1 MIPALEL
8 GLMNIFL
15 VILFAYLIGSIPFGI
30 IISKIMGLGNLRN
43 IGSGNIGATNVL
55 RTGNKLA
62 AILTLSFDLLKGAIA
77 VIITYYIVND
87 TTAQIAALS
96 SFLGHCFPIWLK
108 FKGGKGVATFIGIS
122 LALYWP
128 AGILICLTWVLTAF
142 LSRISSLSALISSL
156 SSILWVWILGVPSAV
171 FVMIVLTILLWYRHI
186 DTIKRIIK
194 NTEPKINN
202 ENQNKVLLS
211 LHSNHH

>member
-1 MIPALEL
+1 MITALEL

-62 AILTLSFDLLKGAIA
+62 AILTLIFDLLKGAIA
-77 VIITYYIVND
+77 VIITYYIFND

-128 AGILICLTWVLTAF
+128 AGILICLTWVLTAY

-171 FVMIVLTILLWYRHI
+171 FVMIVLTILIWYRHI
-186 DTIKRIIK
+186 ENIKRIIK

-202 ENQNKVLLS
+202 
-211 LHSNHH
+211 

>member
-62 AILTLSFDLLKGAIA
+62 AILTLIFDLLKGAIA
-77 VIITYYIVND
+77 VIITYYIYND

-142 LSRISSLSALISSL
+142 LSRVSSLSALISSL

-171 FVMIVLTILLWYRHI
+171 FVMTVLTILIWYRHI
-186 DTIKRIIK
+186 ENIKRIIK

-202 ENQNKVLLS
+202 
-211 LHSNHH
+211 

>member
-8 GLMNIFL
+8 GLMNIFF

-62 AILTLSFDLLKGAIA
+62 AILTLIFDLLKGAIS
-77 VIITYYIVND
+77 VIITYYIFND

-142 LSRISSLSALISSL
+142 LSRVSSLSALISSL

-171 FVMIVLTILLWYRHI
+171 FVMTVLTILIWFRHI
-186 DTIKRIIK
+186 ENIKRIIK

-202 ENQNKVLLS
+202 
-211 LHSNHH
+211 

>member
-62 AILTLSFDLLKGAIA
+62 AILTLIFDLLKGAIA
-77 VIITYYIVND
+77 VIITYYIYND

-156 SSILWVWILGVPSAV
+156 SSILWFWILGVPSAV
-171 FVMIVLTILLWYRHI
+171 FVMTVLTILIWFRHI
-186 DTIKRIIK
+186 ENIKRIIK

-202 ENQNKVLLS
+202 
-211 LHSNHH
+211 

>member
-1 MIPALEL
+1 MIPVLEL
-8 GLMNIFL
+8 GLINIFL

-62 AILTLSFDLLKGAIA
+62 AILTLIFDLLKGAIA
-77 VIITYYIVND
+77 VIITYYLFND
-87 TTAQIAALS
+87 TTAQIAALG

-128 AGILICLTWVLTAF
+128 AGILVCLTWTLTAF

-171 FVMIVLTILLWYRHI
+171 FIMTVLTILIWYRHI
-186 DTIKRIIK
+186 ENIKRIIK
-194 NTEPKINN
+194 NSEPKINN
-202 ENQNKVLLS
+202 
-211 LHSNHH
+211 

>member
-62 AILTLSFDLLKGAIA
+62 AILTLIFDLLKGAIA
-77 VIITYYIVND
+77 VIITYYIFNN

-171 FVMIVLTILLWYRHI
+171 FVMIVLTILIWYRHI
-186 DTIKRIIK
+186 ENIKRIIK

-202 ENQNKVLLS
+202 
-211 LHSNHH
+211 

>member
-62 AILTLSFDLLKGAIA
+62 AILTLIFDLLKGAIA
-77 VIITYYIVND
+77 VIITYYIFND

-128 AGILICLTWVLTAF
+128 AGILVCLTWTLTAF

-171 FVMIVLTILLWYRHI
+171 FIMTVLTILIWYRHI
-186 DTIKRIIK
+186 ENIKRIIK
-194 NTEPKINN
+194 NSEPKINN
-202 ENQNKVLLS
+202 
-211 LHSNHH
+211 

>member
-62 AILTLSFDLLKGAIA
+62 AILTLIFDLLKGAIA
-77 VIITYYIVND
+77 VIITYYIFND

-128 AGILICLTWVLTAF
+128 AGILICLTWVLIAF
-142 LSRISSLSALISSL
+142 LSRTSSLSALISSL
-156 SSILWVWILGVPSAV
+156 SSILWVWVLGAPSAV
-171 FVMIVLTILLWYRHI
+171 FIMTVLTILIWYRH
-186 DTIKRIIK
+186 TENIKRIIK

-202 ENQNKVLLS
+202 
-211 LHSNHH
+211 

>member
-1 MIPALEL
+1 MITALEL

-62 AILTLSFDLLKGAIA
+62 AILTLIFDLLKGAIS
-77 VIITYYIVND
+77 VIITYYIFND

-128 AGILICLTWVLTAF
+128 AGILICLTWVLIAF
-142 LSRISSLSALISSL
+142 LSRTSSLSALISSL
-156 SSILWVWILGVPSAV
+156 SSILWVWVLGAPSAV
-171 FVMIVLTILLWYRHI
+171 FIMTVLTILIWCRHI
-186 DTIKRIIK
+186 ENIKRIIK

-202 ENQNKVLLS
+202 
-211 LHSNHH
+211 

>member
-62 AILTLSFDLLKGAIA
+62 AILTLIFDLLKGAIA
-77 VIITYYIVND
+77 VIITYYIFND

-128 AGILICLTWVLTAF
+128 AGILICLTWVLIAF
-142 LSRISSLSALISSL
+142 LSRTSSLSALISSL
-156 SSILWVWILGVPSAV
+156 SSILWLWVLGAPSAV
-171 FVMIVLTILLWYRHI
+171 FIMTVLTILIWYRHI
-186 DTIKRIIK
+186 ENIKRIIK

-202 ENQNKVLLS
+202 
-211 LHSNHH
+211 

>member
-1 MIPALEL
+1 MMIPALEL

-62 AILTLSFDLLKGAIA
+62 AILTLIFDLLKGAIS
-77 VIITYYIVND
+77 VIITYYIFND

-128 AGILICLTWVLTAF
+128 AGILICLTWALTAF
-142 LSRISSLSALISSL
+142 LSRVSSLSALISSL

-171 FVMIVLTILLWYRHI
+171 FVMTVLTILIWFRHI
-186 DTIKRIIK
+186 ENIKRIIK

-202 ENQNKVLLS
+202 
-211 LHSNHH
+211 

>member
-1 MIPALEL
+1 MITALEL

-62 AILTLSFDLLKGAIA
+62 AILTLIFDLLKGAIA
-77 VIITYYIVND
+77 VIITYYIFND

-128 AGILICLTWVLTAF
+128 AGILICLTWVLIAF
-142 LSRISSLSALISSL
+142 LSRTSSLSALISSL
-156 SSILWVWILGVPSAV
+156 SSILWVWVLGAPSAV
-171 FVMIVLTILLWYRHI
+171 FIMTVLTILIWYRHI
-186 DTIKRIIK
+186 ENIKRIIK

-202 ENQNKVLLS
+202 
-211 LHSNHH
+211 

>member
-62 AILTLSFDLLKGAIA
+62 AILTLIFDLLKGAIA
-77 VIITYYIVND
+77 VIITYYIFND

-142 LSRISSLSALISSL
+142 LSRVSSLSALISSL

-171 FVMIVLTILLWYRHI
+171 FVMIVLTILIWYRHI
-186 DTIKRIIK
+186 ENIKRIIK

-202 ENQNKVLLS
+202 
-211 LHSNHH
+211 

>member
-1 MIPALEL
+1 
-8 GLMNIFL
+8 MNIFL

-62 AILTLSFDLLKGAIA
+62 AILTLIFDLLKGAIA
-77 VIITYYIVND
+77 VIITYYIFND

-142 LSRISSLSALISSL
+142 LSRVSSLSALISSL

-171 FVMIVLTILLWYRHI
+171 FVMTVLTILIWFRHI
-186 DTIKRIIK
+186 ENIKRIIK

-202 ENQNKVLLS
+202 
-211 LHSNHH
+211 

>member
-1 MIPALEL
+1 MIPVLEL
-8 GLMNIFL
+8 GLINIFL

-62 AILTLSFDLLKGAIA
+62 AILTLIFDLLKGAIA
-77 VIITYYIVND
+77 VIITYYIFND

-171 FVMIVLTILLWYRHI
+171 FVMTVLTILIWFRHI
-186 DTIKRIIK
+186 ENIKRIIK

-202 ENQNKVLLS
+202 
-211 LHSNHH
+211 

>member
-62 AILTLSFDLLKGAIA
+62 AILTLIFDLLKGAIA
-77 VIITYYIVND
+77 VIITYYVFND
-87 TTAQIAALS
+87 TTAQIAALG

-128 AGILICLTWVLTAF
+128 AGILICLTWILTAF
-142 LSRISSLSALISSL
+142 LSRISSLSELISSL

-171 FVMIVLTILLWYRHI
+171 FVMTVLTILIWYRHI
-186 DTIKRIIK
+186 ENIKRIIK

-202 ENQNKVLLS
+202 
-211 LHSNHH
+211 

>member
-62 AILTLSFDLLKGAIA
+62 AILTLIFDLLKGAIS
-77 VIITYYIVND
+77 VIITYYIFND
-87 TTAQIAALS
+87 TIAQIAALS

-142 LSRISSLSALISSL
+142 LSRVSSLSALISSL
-156 SSILWVWILGVPSAV
+156 SSILWVWILGVPSAI
-171 FVMIVLTILLWYRHI
+171 FVMTVLTILIWFRHI
-186 DTIKRIIK
+186 ENIKRIIK

-202 ENQNKVLLS
+202 
-211 LHSNHH
+211 

>member
-8 GLMNIFL
+8 GLINIFL

-62 AILTLSFDLLKGAIA
+62 AILTLIFDLLKGAIS
-77 VIITYYIVND
+77 VIITYYIFND

-142 LSRISSLSALISSL
+142 LSRVSSLSALISSL

-171 FVMIVLTILLWYRHI
+171 FVMTVLTILIWYRHI
-186 DTIKRIIK
+186 ENIKRIIK

-202 ENQNKVLLS
+202 
-211 LHSNHH
+211 

>member
-62 AILTLSFDLLKGAIA
+62 AILTLIFDLLKGAIA
-77 VIITYYIVND
+77 VIITYYIFND

-142 LSRISSLSALISSL
+142 LSRTSSLSALISSL
-156 SSILWVWILGVPSAV
+156 SSILWVWILGAPSAV
-171 FVMIVLTILLWYRHI
+171 FIMTVLTILIWYRHI
-186 DTIKRIIK
+186 ENIKRIIK

-202 ENQNKVLLS
+202 
-211 LHSNHH
+211 

>member
-1 MIPALEL
+1 MMPALEL

-62 AILTLSFDLLKGAIA
+62 AILTLIFDLLKGAIA
-77 VIITYYIVND
+77 VIITYYIFND

-142 LSRISSLSALISSL
+142 LSRTSSLSALISSL

-171 FVMIVLTILLWYRHI
+171 FVMTVLTILIWFRHI
-186 DTIKRIIK
+186 ENIKRIIK

-202 ENQNKVLLS
+202 
-211 LHSNHH
+211 

>member
-1 MIPALEL
+1 MMIPALEL

-62 AILTLSFDLLKGAIA
+62 AILTLIFDLLKGAIA

-171 FVMIVLTILLWYRHI
+171 LVMTVLTILIWYRHI
-186 DTIKRIIK
+186 ENIKRIIK

-202 ENQNKVLLS
+202 
-211 LHSNHH
+211 

>member
-62 AILTLSFDLLKGAIA
+62 AILTLIFDLLKGAIA
-77 VIITYYIVND
+77 VIITYYIFND

-142 LSRISSLSALISSL
+142 LSRVSSLSALISSL

-171 FVMIVLTILLWYRHI
+171 FGMTVLTILIWFRHI
-186 DTIKRIIK
+186 ENIKRIIK

-202 ENQNKVLLS
+202 
-211 LHSNHH
+211 

>member
-1 MIPALEL
+1 MIPVLEL
-8 GLMNIFL
+8 GLINIFL

-62 AILTLSFDLLKGAIA
+62 AILTLIFDLLKGAIA
-77 VIITYYIVND
+77 VIITYYIFND

-128 AGILICLTWVLTAF
+128 AGILICLTWVLIAF
-142 LSRISSLSALISSL
+142 LSRTSSLSALISSL
-156 SSILWVWILGVPSAV
+156 SSILWVWVLGAPSAV
-171 FVMIVLTILLWYRHI
+171 FIMTVLTILIWCRHI
-186 DTIKRIIK
+186 ENIKRIIK

-202 ENQNKVLLS
+202 
-211 LHSNHH
+211 

>member
-1 MIPALEL
+1 M
-8 GLMNIFL
+8 
-15 VILFAYLIGSIPFGI
+15 LF
-30 IISKIMGLGNLRN
+30 R
-43 IGSGNIGATNVL
+43 
-55 RTGNKLA
+55 
-62 AILTLSFDLLKGAIA
+62 SFDLLKGAIS
-77 VIITYYIVND
+77 VVITYYIFND

-142 LSRISSLSALISSL
+142 LSRVSSLSALISSL

-171 FVMIVLTILLWYRHI
+171 FVMTVLTILIWFRHI
-186 DTIKRIIK
+186 ENIKRIIK

-202 ENQNKVLLS
+202 
-211 LHSNHH
+211 

>member
-62 AILTLSFDLLKGAIA
+62 AILTLIFDLLKGAIS
-77 VIITYYIVND
+77 VIITYYIFND

-171 FVMIVLTILLWYRHI
+171 FVMIVLTILIWYRHI
-186 DTIKRIIK
+186 ENIKRIIK

-202 ENQNKVLLS
+202 
-211 LHSNHH
+211 

>member
-43 IGSGNIGATNVL
+43 IGSGNIDATNVL

-62 AILTLSFDLLKGAIA
+62 AILTLIFDLLKGAIA
-77 VIITYYIVND
+77 VIITYYIFND

-128 AGILICLTWVLTAF
+128 AGILICLTWVLIAF
-142 LSRISSLSALISSL
+142 LSRTSSLSALISSL
-156 SSILWVWILGVPSAV
+156 SSILWVWVLGAPSAV
-171 FVMIVLTILLWYRHI
+171 FIMTVLTILIWYRHI
-186 DTIKRIIK
+186 ENIKRIIK

-202 ENQNKVLLS
+202 
-211 LHSNHH
+211 

>member
-8 GLMNIFL
+8 GLINIFL

-62 AILTLSFDLLKGAIA
+62 AILTLIFDLLKGAIS
-77 VIITYYIVND
+77 VIITYYIFND

-171 FVMIVLTILLWYRHI
+171 FVMTVLTILIWYRHI
-186 DTIKRIIK
+186 ENIKRIIK

-202 ENQNKVLLS
+202 
-211 LHSNHH
+211 

>member
-62 AILTLSFDLLKGAIA
+62 AILTLIFDLLKGAIA
-77 VIITYYIVND
+77 VIITYYIFND

-142 LSRISSLSALISSL
+142 LSRLSSLSALISSL

-171 FVMIVLTILLWYRHI
+171 FVMTVLTILIWFRHI
-186 DTIKRIIK
+186 ENIKRIIK

-202 ENQNKVLLS
+202 
-211 LHSNHH
+211 

>member
-62 AILTLSFDLLKGAIA
+62 AILTLIFDLLKGAIA
-77 VIITYYIVND
+77 VIITYYIFND

-142 LSRISSLSALISSL
+142 VSRTSSLSALISSL
-156 SSILWVWILGVPSAV
+156 SSILWVWVLGAPSAV
-171 FVMIVLTILLWYRHI
+171 FIMTVLTILIWYRHI
-186 DTIKRIIK
+186 ENIKRIIK

-202 ENQNKVLLS
+202 
-211 LHSNHH
+211 

>member
-1 MIPALEL
+1 MPVLDL
-8 GLMNIFL
+8 GLINIFL

-62 AILTLSFDLLKGAIA
+62 AILTLIFDLLKGAIA
-77 VIITYYIVND
+77 VIITYYVFND
-87 TTAQIAALS
+87 TTAQIAALG

-128 AGILICLTWVLTAF
+128 AGILVCLTWTLTAF

-171 FVMIVLTILLWYRHI
+171 FIMTVLTILIWYRHI
-186 DTIKRIIK
+186 ENIKRIIK
-194 NTEPKINN
+194 NSEPKINN
-202 ENQNKVLLS
+202 
-211 LHSNHH
+211 